1 MGQEHVSD
9 MLMLEAPPPT
19 VENTVGQTEHVPS
32 VEHESTSSS
41 PPVESIA
48 PKPRAVDVR
57 GQDSRSSSSVPS
69 VFGSTSDNAKK
80 VHSITPEACD
90 RLAKISRV
98 THPLEE
104 AQRRWETAA
113 EVA

>member
-1 MGQEHVSD
+1 MGS
-9 MLMLEAPPPT
+9 
-19 VENTVGQTEHVPS
+19 
-32 VEHESTSSS
+32 SSS
-41 PPVESIA
+41 PP
-48 PKPRAVDVR
+48 
-57 GQDSRSSSSVPS
+57 S
-69 VFGSTSDNAKK
+69 VFESASHNAKK

-113 EVA
+113 EVARQAAAQCDAAFKAWEAAKEAAARAHALELTERRALEAAKELQRTSCKPALPPSECG